1 MGLLAYQKPEQTGEI
16 PMLYLSPAI
25 VNDGRQMIIS
35 PQGVSFM
42 MVSPI
47 GRDQPEVYEIDAVD
61 FRWLLRKQKADSLS
75 FLTGLRMNAT
85 FPYVLPTVHLPTEP
99 QITLVDAGFRDNY
112 GIQTAARFIQVYQDW
127 IRENTS
133 GVVLVQ
139 LTSSEKIEQV
149 PPSGSTGIVESLFN
163 PLGIAGKVFDV
174 QELQYD
180 NTLSFVHDLLGE
192 DQFELIRFIYR
203 PSNDKKLEASVSFH
217 LTQQEKEDVLNALK
231 LEVNKNSMQR
241 LKAALGGN

>member
-1 MGLLAYQKPEQTGEI
+1 M
-16 PMLYLSPAI
+16 
-25 VNDGRQMIIS
+25 
-35 PQGVSFM
+35 
-42 MVSPI
+42 
-47 GRDQPEVYEIDAVD
+47 
-61 FRWLLRKQKADSLS
+61 
-75 FLTGLRMNAT
+75 
-85 FPYVLPTVHLPTEP
+85 
-99 QITLVDAGFRDNY
+99 
-112 GIQTAARFIQVYQDW
+112 
-127 IRENTS
+127 
-133 GVVLVQ
+133 LVQ

>member
-1 MGLLAYQKPEQTGEI
+1 MRAFATI
-16 PMLYLSPAI
+16 MASR
-25 VNDGRQMIIS
+25 RQRDL
-35 PQGVSFM
+35 FRFTR
-42 MVSPI
+42 I
-47 GRDQPEVYEIDAVD
+47 GSE
-61 FRWLLRKQKADSLS
+61 K
-75 FLTGLRMNAT
+75 
-85 FPYVLPTVHLPTEP
+85 
-99 QITLVDAGFRDNY
+99 TLV
-112 GIQTAARFIQVYQDW
+112 V
-127 IRENTS
+127 
-133 GVVLVQ
+133 VQ